1 MADLKETITVTRKLT
16 GARRDLA
23 EFVLMLAE
31 RGYVKRMPNLTDQT
45 LVELTAEFWDRQHG
59 ED

>member
-1 MADLKETITVTRKLT
+1 MSELKETVTVTRELT
-16 GARRDLA
+16 GVRRDLA

-31 RGYVKRMPNLTDQT
+31 RGYVKRMPNLTDRE
-45 LVELTAEFWDRQHG
+45 LVALTAEFWDRQHG